1 MPEHRASH
9 GQIPPGARHQPAPA
23 THRLLNIG
31 ETSARTG
38 LSPKMIRYYE
48 QQGLFEPHARSTA
61 GYRQYDDQDLHSL
74 NFIRSAR
81 ELGFSLKQIAELT
94 GLWRDRGRASA
105 EVMRLALAHINELED
120 KAATLQRMAATLR
133 ELARHCHGDER
144 PECPILDGIA
154 DQSSRDAA
162 CHSEANSR

>member
-1 MPEHRASH
+1 MPENQTSYGTAHRQA
-9 GQIPPGARHQPAPA
+9 PVAPA
-23 THRLLNIG
+23 THSLLNIG
-31 ETSARTG
+31 EAAIRTG
-38 LSPKMIRYYE
+38 LTPKMIRYYE

-61 GYRQYDDQDLHSL
+61 GYRQYDGQDLHSL

-94 GLWRDRGRASA
+94 DLWRDRDRASA
-105 EVMRLALAHINELED
+105 EVKRLALAHIDELED

-133 ELARHCHGDER
+133 ELARHCHGDDR

-154 DQSSRDAA
+154 DQSPADAA
-162 CHSEANSR
+162 RHSETKSW

>member
-1 MPEHRASH
+1 MLENQISDGAPHR
-9 GQIPPGARHQPAPA
+9 PTPVAPA
-23 THRLLNIG
+23 THGLLNIG
-31 ETSARTG
+31 EASARTG
-38 LSPKMIRYYE
+38 LTPKMIRYYE

-61 GYRQYDDQDLHSL
+61 GYRQYDQRDLHSL

-81 ELGFSLKQIAELT
+81 ELGFSLKQVAELT
-94 GLWRDRGRASA
+94 DLWRDRDRASA
-105 EVMRLALAHINELED
+105 EVKRLALAHIDELED

-154 DQSSRDAA
+154 DHSPTDVA
-162 CHSEANSR
+162 CHSETNSR

>member
-1 MPEHRASH
+1 MFENQTSS
-9 GQIPPGARHQPAPA
+9 GAPHQLAPAAPA
-23 THRLLNIG
+23 TPGLLNIG
-31 ETSARTG
+31 EASARTG

-61 GYRQYDDQDLHSL
+61 GYRQYDGQDLHSL

-94 GLWRDRGRASA
+94 DLWRDRGRASA
-105 EVMRLALAHINELED
+105 EVKRLALTHIDELED

-133 ELARHCHGDER
+133 ELARHCHGDDR

-154 DQSSRDAA
+154 DQSSTGAA
-162 CHSEANSR
+162 RHSETKSR